1 MSKPSNDRPNVIA
14 FPPLILVITIALGFA
29 LQWLMPLGWIVRID
43 QTWRIG
49 VGAIVAVIGALI
61 TIRGARVLAHRGT
74 NISPMLP
81 TLAIATEGIFRWTR
95 NPMYVGGT
103 FLMIGI
109 ALIFALDWLLLLLVP
124 SVLILH
130 FGVVMREERYLE
142 RKFGDEYRQYK
153 ASVPRYL
160 GPI

>member
-49 VGAIVAVIGALI
+49 VGAIVVIIGALI
-61 TIRGARVLAHRGT
+61 TIRGARALAHRGT
-74 NISPMLP
+74 NINPMLP
-81 TLAIATEGIFRWTR
+81 ALAIATEGIFRWTR

-142 RKFGDEYRQYK
+142 RKFGDEYRRYK

>member
-61 TIRGARVLAHRGT
+61 TIRGARALAHRGT

>member
-14 FPPLILVITIALGFA
+14 FPPLILVISIALGFA

-61 TIRGARVLAHRGT
+61 TIRGARALAHRGT
-74 NISPMLP
+74 NINPMLP

-142 RKFGDEYRQYK
+142 RKFGDEYRRYK

>member
-61 TIRGARVLAHRGT
+61 TIRGARALAHRGT

-109 ALIFALDWLLLLLVP
+109 ALIFALDWLLLLHVP

>member
-61 TIRGARVLAHRGT
+61 TIRGARALAHRGT
-74 NISPMLP
+74 NINPMLP

-142 RKFGDEYRQYK
+142 RKFGDEYRRYK